1 MPYIKNEII
10 DKIYECDLC
19 ETIGRIYHDPSYKI
33 LSNGTAKGLSPFT
46 NERTPSF
53 VVSNVKG
60 IWKDFA
66 SGKGGKSVIEF
77 IQAYK
82 GMDFPEAVKLACEVL
97 NIPIEY
103 EKETEAQKA
112 KRQEKKSLGE
122 IIAFVK
128 ENYKENLPK
137 LSHAQKYMQERGFS
151 EEILSDFEIGY
162 ALAGMYEILK
172 ERGQVSEGVALGV
185 LKAYQNGGYYDF
197 FKGRIIFPIS
207 DKHGHCVG
215 FGGRVMPSEA
225 KEGMPKY
232 LNSSESEVFHKSELL
247 YGFHLARNSMAQRGE
262 VYLVEGYTDV
272 MRMHQIGLRNCVAT
286 LGTALSAQHL
296 AEIKKLC
303 KKLII
308 FRDSDKAG
316 ATAAYRDMGLALE
329 AGLFVERVVFPSEHK
344 EDPDSIGQREGAVA
358 LIESARCDAVLHYLQ
373 GAYEEALVRA
383 DTKGKKVILM
393 PEDKKRL
400 SDLALELI
408 GKIPDVVTREAYMEQ
423 VKARF
428 GIKVAIE
435 KPKEEKTYLETPRF
449 NFSGFSGD
457 IDPLE
462 DYQFPKEVEDPSMYK
477 NEILEYGVFQHANR
491 IYCSTDKGNAFY
503 DISNFSIEIIQ
514 HMQDEQFP
522 MKLIRICNVHGVE
535 KIFDVLSEKIN
546 TLNTFK
552 NVVTS
557 YGNFSFS
564 GSAAQHERLLRYLFD
579 RMGTGRKIDVLGWQ
593 AEGFWVW
600 NNKIVIPGLREE
612 AINSEGLFKYQHDS
626 YYIPSANKN
635 FEKNMYKYGAQKKF
649 RSIPTEVS
657 LPQYLKQ
664 LYKVHR
670 GHAIT
675 GILFGIGSL
684 FQDIVVSCTGFFP
697 ILFYFGPASTG
708 KDNICEAI
716 QSFVGQPQTAIQL
729 EGSASTIKAQIREFA
744 QFSNGISQLSEYKR
758 GNPQV
763 DGIIKGLWDRRGY
776 KRGSI
781 ESKVAVD
788 EVPIISSTLLTGNDS
803 PDAEALITRLI
814 WEEMKVQE
822 FSDEAKASYNKLK
835 DMCRRGVSGLSDWLL
850 HKRAVFQ
857 EHFLEVYREKKRLL
871 SEREAIKG
879 VPVRMI
885 DNLAVLYAVYGIF
898 EREGIF
904 PFWQEDMERH
914 FDALIENQRRK
925 IESDSVY
932 QRFWDC
938 FMVCMR
944 LTQGER
950 LQVDTNL
957 RAEGGSI
964 YFNFSTVYSIV
975 QRQWFVQYREQ
986 APGKSEM
993 RRQLREDSSYM
1004 GEEKSIRIN
1013 TNINSPTSAMKID
1026 IGKLRIREEL
1036 LAEIEVQSLRT
1047 ASPFAPA
1054 APPENKNTIF

>member
-19 ETIGRIYHDPSYKI
+19 EAIGRIYHDPSYKI

-66 SGKGGKSVIEF
+66 SGRGGKSVIEF
-77 IQAYK
+77 VQAYK
-82 GMDFPEAVKLACEVL
+82 GMDFPEAVKLSCEVL

-122 IIAFVK
+122 IIAFIK

-137 LSHAQKYMQERGFS
+137 LSLAQQYMQERGFS
-151 EEILSDFEIGY
+151 DEILSDFEIGY
-162 ALAGMYEILK
+162 ALAGMYEVLK

-232 LNSSESEVFHKSELL
+232 LNSPESEVFHKSELL

-296 AEIKKLC
+296 DQIKKLC

-308 FRDSDKAG
+308 FRDSDNAG

-329 AGLFVERVVFPSEHK
+329 AGLFVERVVFPSESK

-358 LIESARCDAVLHYLQ
+358 LIEAARCDAVLHYLQ
-373 GAYEEALVRA
+373 GAYEEALGRA

-408 GKIPDVVTREAYMEQ
+408 EKIPDVVTRDAYMEQ

-457 IDPLE
+457 VDPLE
-462 DYQFPKEVEDPSMYK
+462 DYQFPKEVEDPSVYK

-612 AINSEGLFKYQHDS
+612 AINSEGLFKYQQDS

-814 WEEMKVQE
+814 WEEMKTQE

-835 DMCRRGVSGLSDWLL
+835 DMCRRGVSGISDWLL

-914 FDALIENQRRK
+914 FDSLIENQRRK

-1047 ASPFAPA
+1047 ASSFAPA
-1054 APPENKNTIF
+1054 APTENENTIF

>member
-19 ETIGRIYHDPSYKI
+19 EAIGRVYLDPSYKI
-33 LSNGTAKGLSPFT
+33 LSNGTAKGLSPFV

-53 VVSNVKG
+53 VVSNVKM

-66 SGKGGKSVIEF
+66 SGRAGKSVIDF

-82 GMDFPEAVKLACEVL
+82 NLDFPEAVKLSCEVL

-112 KRQEKKSLGE
+112 KRQEKKSLLE
-122 IIAFVK
+122 ILQDVK
-128 ENYKENLPK
+128 KNYLENFPK

-151 EEILSDFEIGY
+151 EELLEDFEIGY
-162 ALAGMYEILK
+162 ALAGMYEVLK

-225 KEGMPKY
+225 KEGTPKY
-232 LNSSESEVFHKSELL
+232 LNSPESEVFHKSELL

-296 AEIKKLC
+296 VEIKKLC

-316 ATAAYRDMGLALE
+316 ETAAYRDMGLALE
-329 AGLFVERVVFPSEHK
+329 AGLFVERVVFPSESK

-358 LIESARCDAVLHYLQ
+358 LIEAARCDAVLHYLQ
-373 GAYEEALVRA
+373 GAYEEALGRA
-383 DTKGKKVILM
+383 ETKGKKVILM

-400 SDLALELI
+400 SDLAMELI
-408 GKIPDVVTREAYMEQ
+408 GKIPDVVTRDAYMEQ

-435 KPKEEKTYLETPRF
+435 KPKEKPKEEVQSLTEILNSLR
-449 NFSGFSGD
+449 GD

-462 DYQFPKEVEDPSMYK
+462 DYQFPKEVEDPSVYK

-491 IYCSTDKGNAFY
+491 IYCNTGSAFY
-503 DISNFSIEIIQ
+503 DVSNFSIEIIQ

-546 TLNTFK
+546 TLNSFK

-612 AINSEGLFKYQHDS
+612 AINSEGLFKHQNDS

-763 DGIIKGLWDRRGY
+763 EGIIKGLWDRRGY

-781 ESKVAVD
+781 ESRVAVD

-814 WEEMKVQE
+814 WEEMKTQE
-822 FSDEAKASYNKLK
+822 FSDEAKAAYNKLK
-835 DMCRRGVSGLSDWLL
+835 DMCRRGVSGISDWLL

-957 RAEGGSI
+957 RAEGGRI
-964 YFNFSTVYSIV
+964 YFNFSTAYSIV

-1013 TNINSPTSAMKID
+1013 TNINSPTSAMVID

-1036 LAEIEVQSLRT
+1036 LAEIEVQTMRLNPT
-1047 ASPFAPA
+1047 QMPA
-1054 APPENKNTIF
+1054 DKESEDTIF

>member
-19 ETIGRIYHDPSYKI
+19 EAIGRLYLDPSYKI
-33 LSNGTAKGLSPFT
+33 LSNGTAKGLSPFV

-53 VVSNVKG
+53 VVSNVKM

-66 SGKGGKSVIEF
+66 SGRAGKSVIDF

-82 GMDFPEAVKLACEVL
+82 NLDFPEAVKLACEVL
-97 NIPIEY
+97 NIPIAY
-103 EKETEAQKA
+103 EKETEEQREKCQK
-112 KRQEKKSLGE
+112 KKTLKE
-122 IIAFVK
+122 IISSVK
-128 ENYKENLPK
+128 EIYKENLPK

-151 EEILSDFEIGY
+151 QELLEDFEIGY
-162 ALAGMYEILK
+162 ALAGMYEVLK

-225 KEGMPKY
+225 KEGAPKY
-232 LNSSESEVFHKSELL
+232 LNSPESEVFHKSELL

-296 AEIKKLC
+296 SEIKKLC

-316 ATAAYRDMGLALE
+316 ETAAYRDLGLALE
-329 AGLFVERVVFPSEHK
+329 AGLFVERVVFPSESK

-358 LIESARCDAVLHYLQ
+358 LIEGARCDAVLHYLQ

-408 GKIPDVVTREAYMEQ
+408 GKIPDVVTRDAYMEQ
-423 VKARF
+423 VKVRF

-435 KPKEEKTYLETPRF
+435 KPKEKPKEEVQSLTEILNSLR
-449 NFSGFSGD
+449 GD

-462 DYQFPKEVEDPSMYK
+462 DYQFPKEVEDPSVYK

-491 IYCSTDKGNAFY
+491 IYCNTGSAFY
-503 DISNFSIEIIQ
+503 DVSNFSIEIIQ

-612 AINSEGLFKYQHDS
+612 AINSEGLFKYQQDS

-781 ESKVAVD
+781 DSRVAVD

-822 FSDEAKASYNKLK
+822 FSDEAKAAYNKLK
-835 DMCRRGVSGLSDWLL
+835 DMCRRGVSGISDWLL

-957 RAEGGSI
+957 RAEGGRI
-964 YFNFSTVYSIV
+964 YFNFSTAYSIV

-1013 TNINSPTSAMKID
+1013 TNINSPTSAMVID

-1036 LAEIEVQSLRT
+1036 LAEIEVQTMRLNPT
-1047 ASPFAPA
+1047 QMPA
-1054 APPENKNTIF
+1054 DKESEDTIF

>member
-19 ETIGRIYHDPSYKI
+19 EAIGRIYHDPSYKI

-77 IQAYK
+77 VQAYK
-82 GMDFPEAVKLACEVL
+82 GMDFPEAVKLSCEVL

-122 IIAFVK
+122 IIAFIK

-137 LSHAQKYMQERGFS
+137 LSLAQKYMQERGFS
-151 EEILSDFEIGY
+151 DEILSDFEIGF
-162 ALAGMYEILK
+162 ALAGMYEVLK

-225 KEGMPKY
+225 KEGAPKY
-232 LNSSESEVFHKSELL
+232 LNSPESEVFHKSELL

-296 AEIKKLC
+296 DQIKKLC

-329 AGLFVERVVFPSEHK
+329 AGLFVERVVFPSESK

-358 LIESARCDAVLHYLQ
+358 LIEAARCDAVLHYLQ
-373 GAYEEALVRA
+373 GAYEEALGRA
-383 DTKGKKVILM
+383 ETKGKKVILM

-400 SDLALELI
+400 SDLAMELI
-408 GKIPDVVTREAYMEQ
+408 GKIPDVVTREAYLEQ

-462 DYQFPKEVEDPSMYK
+462 DYQFPKEVEDPSVYK

-546 TLNTFK
+546 TLNSFK

-822 FSDEAKASYNKLK
+822 FSEEAKASYNKLK

-871 SEREAIKG
+871 SERETIKG

-1054 APPENKNTIF
+1054 APTENENTIF